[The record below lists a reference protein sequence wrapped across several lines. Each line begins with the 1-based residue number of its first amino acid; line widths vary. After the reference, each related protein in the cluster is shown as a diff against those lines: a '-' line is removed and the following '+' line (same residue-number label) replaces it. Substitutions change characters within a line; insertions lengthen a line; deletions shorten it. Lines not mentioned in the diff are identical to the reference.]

1 MSRMQWKQNWEAAP
15 PAPVHPG
22 RLAAEAVAAGLEA
35 AGEEVTFVA
44 DGGDALVWALAEL
57 TALHP
62 GCGLQTSTA
71 LGTLGVGLPYANA
84 AALAHRAPVVAV
96 FGDGAFGLMAMEID
110 TAVRHS
116 LPVVACIS
124 NNHVWGDVAHE
135 AENWF
140 GKGRIVAAEL
150 RDSDY
155 AGLGR
160 ALGAH
165 GERVESA
172 DELRDAVKRAIGTQ
186 GPAVIDVQTDP
197 AVPNELL
204 AALGEMGLM

>member
-1 MSRMQWKQNWEAAP
+1 
-15 PAPVHPG
+15 
-22 RLAAEAVAAGLEA
+22 
-35 AGEEVTFVA
+35 
-44 DGGDALVWALAEL
+44 
-57 TALHP
+57 
-62 GCGLQTSTA
+62 
-71 LGTLGVGLPYANA
+71 
-84 AALAHRAPVVAV
+84 
-96 FGDGAFGLMAMEID
+96 MAMEID

-116 LPVVACIS
+116 LPVVACVS

-140 GKGRIVAAEL
+140 GKGRLIAADL

-165 GERVESA
+165 GDRVESA
-172 DELRDAVKRAIGTQ
+172 DGVKDAIGRAVATQ

-197 AVPNELL
+197 DVLSDLL
-204 AALGEMGLM
+204 HDLAQMGLM

>member
-1 MSRMQWKQNWEAAP
+1 
-15 PAPVHPG
+15 
-22 RLAAEAVAAGLEA
+22 VAAGLEA
-35 AGEEVTFVA
+35 AGDEVTFVG
-44 DGGDALVWALAEL
+44 DGGDALVWALAEF
-57 TALHP
+57 TARHP

-84 AALAHRAPVVAV
+84 AALAHRAPVVCV

-155 AGLGR
+155 AAMGR

-172 DELRDAVKRAIGTQ
+172 EGIGDAVKRAIATQ

-197 AVPNELL
+197 SVPNELL

>member
-1 MSRMQWKQNWEAAP
+1 
-15 PAPVHPG
+15 
-22 RLAAEAVAAGLEA
+22 
-35 AGEEVTFVA
+35 
-44 DGGDALVWALAEL
+44 
-57 TALHP
+57 
-62 GCGLQTSTA
+62 
-71 LGTLGVGLPYANA
+71 
-84 AALAHRAPVVAV
+84 
-96 FGDGAFGLMAMEID
+96 MAMEID

-116 LPVVACIS
+116 LPVIACIS

-140 GKGRIVAAEL
+140 GVGRIVAAEL

-172 DELRDAVKRAIGTQ
+172 DELRDAVKRAIATD
-186 GPAVIDVQTDP
+186 GPAVIDVQPDP
-197 AVPNELL
+197 PVPNELL
-204 AALGEMGLM
+204 AW